1 MLMNRREFLTQAV
14 GGGVQT
20 VLCQRNFARALQHIS
35 SEPPL
40 LVKLD
45 SAQTL
50 AIIPANFIGL
60 GYEISSIA
68 RPGLL
73 SSQNAVYGQLVR
85 TLGKQGVIRVGGNT
99 SDYASYKETGEPFS
113 SPEKMGG
120 SVINAAVLR
129 DLGTFLDA
137 TGWQLIWGLN
147 LGNGTPEKAVL
158 EAKAVIAAA
167 KNHLIAFEIGNE
179 PDLFSSHESHR
190 QIGYSYDTYLREY
203 RTYRDA
209 LRKAIPDVPLAGPD
223 AADATDWVVRF
234 ARDEGKDIKLLTH
247 HYYREGQNP
256 SSTID
261 KLLHPDPK
269 LDPLLA
275 KLRAASDASRV
286 PFRICETN
294 SFSGGGKSGVSDTFA
309 AALWVLDF
317 MFTLAAGGCAGVN
330 IETGVNQLGFISSYS
345 PIGDDEHG
353 QYWAAPEY
361 YGMLAFAQSGRGRV
375 IGSTIDAGGRNI
387 NAYATQAAPDR
398 VVLIIINKE
407 PSLHADILV
416 DAGTLAPFR
425 SRSLCRLL
433 APSLQSKSG
442 IRLGGAE
449 VSSDGLWRPSRIEDL
464 GTDRSILR
472 FSVPAASAAIV
483 TLNA

>member
-1 MLMNRREFLTQAV
+1 MNRREFLTRAV
-14 GGGVQT
+14 GGGIQT
-20 VLCQRNFARALQHIS
+20 VLCQQNFARAPQNIS
-35 SEPPL
+35 REPEL
-40 LVKLD
+40 LFKLD
-45 SAQTL
+45 RAQTL
-50 AIIPANFIGL
+50 AIIPPDFIGL

-73 SSQNAVYGQLVR
+73 SSQNAVYVQLVR

-99 SDYASYKETGEPFS
+99 SDYASYKETGEPVS

-120 SVINAAVLR
+120 SVINGTVLR
-129 DLGTFLDA
+129 DLGSFLDA

-147 LGNGTPEKAVL
+147 LGNGTPESAIR
-158 EAKAVIAAA
+158 EAKAVIAEA

-190 QIGYSYDTYLREY
+190 PTGYSYDKYLREY

-223 AADATDWVVRF
+223 AANATDWVVRF

-275 KLRAASDASRV
+275 KLRAAADTSRV

-294 SFSGGGKSGVSDTFA
+294 SFSGGGKSRVSDTFA

-317 MFTLAAGGCAGVN
+317 MFTLAAAGCAGVN

-353 QYWAAPEY
+353 QYWATPEY
-361 YGMLAFAQSGRGRV
+361 YGMLAFAQSGRGRI
-375 IGSTIDAGGRNI
+375 IGSSLDAGGRNI

-398 VVLIIINKE
+398 AVLIVINKE

-416 DAGTLAPFR
+416 DAGTVASFR
-425 SRSLCRLL
+425 SRALCRLL
-433 APSLQSKSG
+433 APSLQSKLG
-442 IRLGGAE
+442 ISLGGAS
-449 VSSDGLWRPSRIEDL
+449 VSSNGLWRPSRMDDL
-464 GTDRSILR
+464 DTDRSVLR

>member
-1 MLMNRREFLTQAV
+1 MNRRDFLMQAV
-14 GGGVQT
+14 AGGVET
-20 VLCQRNFARALQHIS
+20 VLCRGNFATALQTTS
-35 SEPPL
+35 GKPRL
-40 LVKLD
+40 VVKLD
-45 SAQTL
+45 SAQTV
-50 AIIPANFIGL
+50 ATIPANFIGL

-73 SSQNAVYGQLVR
+73 SSQNAVYLQLVR
-85 TLGKQGVIRVGGNT
+85 ILGKQGVIRVGGNT
-99 SDYASYKETGEPFS
+99 SDYALYKETGEPFS
-113 SPEKMGG
+113 SPEKVGG

-129 DLGTFLDA
+129 DLGSFLDA

-147 LGNGTPEKAVL
+147 LGNGTPENAIQ
-158 EAKAVIAAA
+158 EAKAVIATA

-179 PDLFSSHESHR
+179 PDLFPLHQSHR
-190 QIGYSYDTYLREY
+190 ATGYSYDKYLREY

-234 ARDEGKDIKLLTH
+234 ARDEGRDVKLLTH

-275 KLRAASDASRV
+275 KLRGASDASRV

-294 SFSGGGKSGVSDTFA
+294 SFSGGGKPGVSDTFA

-317 MFTLAAGGCAGVN
+317 MFTLAAEGCDGVN

-345 PIGDDEHG
+345 PIGDDERGH
-353 QYWAAPEY
+353 YWATPEY

-375 IGSTIDAGGRNI
+375 IGSSINAGGRNI
-387 NAYATQAAPDR
+387 NAYATQAAPDS
-398 VVLIIINKE
+398 VVLIVINKE
-407 PSLHADILV
+407 PSLPADILV
-416 DAGTLAPFR
+416 DEGARPSFR
-425 SRSLCRLL
+425 SRSLCRLWG
-433 APSLQSKSG
+433 PSLQSHLG
-442 IRLGGAE
+442 ISLGGSE
-449 VSSDGLWRPSRIEDL
+449 ISSDGLWRPSRIEDL
-464 GTDRSILR
+464 GAARDILR
-472 FSVPAASAAIV
+472 FTVPAASAAIV

>member
-1 MLMNRREFLTQAV
+1 MNRREFLTQTV
-14 GGGVQT
+14 GGVQGL
-20 VLCQRNFARALQHIS
+20 LCRRNFATALQNIS
-35 SEPPL
+35 SEPQL
-40 LVKLD
+40 VVKLD
-45 SAQTL
+45 SSQTV
-50 AIIPANFIGL
+50 ATVPADFIGL
-60 GYEISSIA
+60 GYETSSIA

-73 SSQNAVYGQLVR
+73 SSQNAVYVQLVR

-99 SDYASYKETGEPFS
+99 SDYASYKETGEPSS

-129 DLGTFLDA
+129 DLGSFLDA

-147 LGNGTPEKAVL
+147 LGNGTPENAIR
-158 EAKAVIAAA
+158 EAHAVIAAA

-179 PDLFSSHESHR
+179 PDLFSSHQSHR
-190 QIGYSYDTYLREY
+190 PTGYGYDKYLREY

-223 AADATDWVVRF
+223 AADAPDWVVRF
-234 ARDEGKDIKLLTH
+234 ARDEGTDIKLLTH

-256 SSTID
+256 SSTIE

-275 KLRAASDASRV
+275 KFRSASDASRV

-294 SFSGGGKSGVSDTFA
+294 SFSGGGKPGVSDTFA

-345 PIGDDEHG
+345 PIGDDERGH
-353 QYWAAPEY
+353 YWATPEY

-375 IGSTIDAGGRNI
+375 IGCSIDTRGRNI

-398 VVLIIINKE
+398 VMLIIINKE

-416 DAGTLAPFR
+416 DAGAVARFR

-433 APSLQSKSG
+433 APSLESKLG
-442 IRLGGAE
+442 ITLGGAD
-449 VSSDGLWRPSRIEDL
+449 VSSEGLWRPSRIEDL
-464 GTDRSILR
+464 GTDRGLLR

-483 TLNA
+483 TLNS